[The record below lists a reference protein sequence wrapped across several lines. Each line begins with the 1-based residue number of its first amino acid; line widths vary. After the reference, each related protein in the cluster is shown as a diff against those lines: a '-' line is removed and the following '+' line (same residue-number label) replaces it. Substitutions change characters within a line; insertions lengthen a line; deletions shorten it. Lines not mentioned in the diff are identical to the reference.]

1 MHDADNLAEKHQL
14 PDLPQRYIVP
24 GLERGL
30 KILRKFNRV
39 RTEIGAPI
47 IAKELGI
54 PRSTVFRLMQTLE
67 HMGFIE
73 KVKNSGDY
81 RLGVGVLSLGFE
93 FLASLEITE
102 LARPV
107 LEKLRDD
114 TGFSS
119 HLVIRDGCD
128 VVFIIKAS
136 AKGTFS
142 SAINIGT
149 RLPAH
154 GTVLGRVLLADLTDE
169 ELNVLYLSETLSKF
183 SDQTPQTLGRL
194 KVILE
199 KDRKLGYAISVAY
212 FESGIGAIAA
222 QVRDASKR
230 VVAAINVTY
239 QNSNVET
246 IDIKGEILAKVLQ
259 AASEI
264 SHQMNYN
271 GVPGPIYSAGNY

>member
-1 MHDADNLAEKHQL
+1 MPDADKLAEKHRL
-14 PDLPQRYIVP
+14 PDPPQRYIVP

-39 RTEIGAPI
+39 RTEISAPI

-169 ELNVLYLSETLSKF
+169 ELNALYLSETLPKF
-183 SDQTPQTLGRL
+183 SHQTPQTLGRL
-194 KVILE
+194 KEILE
-199 KDRKLGYAISVAY
+199 QDRKLGYAISEAY

-239 QNSNVET
+239 QNSNVEA
-246 IDIKGEILAKVLQ
+246 IDIQGEILAKVLQ
-259 AASEI
+259 AANEI

-271 GVPGPIYSAGNY
+271 GISEPIYSAGNY

>member
-1 MHDADNLAEKHQL
+1 MPNGDNLIEEHRL
-14 PDLPQRYIVP
+14 PDPPQRYIVP

-39 RTEIGAPI
+39 RTEINAPI

-67 HMGFIE
+67 YMGFIE
-73 KVKNSGDY
+73 KIQNSGDY
-81 RLGVGVLSLGFE
+81 RLGISVLSLGFE

-107 LEKLRDD
+107 LEKLRND

-169 ELNVLYLSETLSKF
+169 ELDALYLSDTLLKF

-194 KVILE
+194 KEVL
-199 KDRKLGYAISVAY
+199 KQDRKRGYAISEAY

-222 QVRDASKR
+222 QVRDDTKR
-230 VVAAINVTY
+230 VIAAINVTY
-239 QNSNVET
+239 QNSNVERVN
-246 IDIKGEILAKVLQ
+246 IQGEILAKVLQ
-259 AASEI
+259 AAKEI

-271 GVPGPIYSAGNY
+271 GKLVPVNSIGD